1 MNPLE
6 LFLEAAK
13 WNLDKLISDINAIRK
28 ELENKRKLT
37 ETNQSYLYGA
47 LAGYNPQKI
56 SHKLGLNGDGKA
68 VRTALSTEIN
78 PYIKK
83 LLDYPE
89 DLEGNMNWQRA
100 CVLLE
105 KAGYKTSKSPSDS
118 QDDSVIKIKLDSDNA
133 SMADVEN
140 ILAKIR
146 IMAQDESIEIQ
157 DIRKGCIEF
166 VFSGSEEGLKRLE
179 SLIKSG
185 ELTELN
191 GIKIISAESA
201 VESSRVVRL
210 SNWLDNLVESGWEA
224 LEQLLNPRQLQFE
237 TIRSDNVSKAKLIDR
252 TMLDEG
258 FAVVLTLK
266 QEPLANNSIDITLR
280 IYPAFEEAHLPEGIK
295 MRMFCKD
302 ENGNQVSTD
311 TQASS
316 SDEWIQLHFT
326 GESAEEF
333 GVEIVKGDVSVIENF
348 VI

>member
-1 MNPLE
+1 M
-6 LFLEAAK
+6 
-13 WNLDKLISDINAIRK
+13 
-28 ELENKRKLT
+28 
-37 ETNQSYLYGA
+37 
-47 LAGYNPQKI
+47 
-56 SHKLGLNGDGKA
+56 
-68 VRTALSTEIN
+68 
-78 PYIKK
+78 
-83 LLDYPE
+83 
-89 DLEGNMNWQRA
+89 
-100 CVLLE
+100 
-105 KAGYKTSKSPSDS
+105 
-118 QDDSVIKIKLDSDNA
+118 
-133 SMADVEN
+133 
-140 ILAKIR
+140 
-146 IMAQDESIEIQ
+146 
-157 DIRKGCIEF
+157 
-166 VFSGSEEGLKRLE
+166 E